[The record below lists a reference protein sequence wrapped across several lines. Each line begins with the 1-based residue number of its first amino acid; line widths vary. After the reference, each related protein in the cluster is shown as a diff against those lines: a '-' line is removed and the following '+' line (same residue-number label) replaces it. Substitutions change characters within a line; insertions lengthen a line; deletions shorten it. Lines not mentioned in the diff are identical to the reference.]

1 MLRVASANSTPL
13 TVSISALGK
22 AAAELPL
29 ALEVQVSEDAGSLT
43 KTVNF
48 LATEL

>member
-1 MLRVASANSTPL
+1 MPL

-29 ALEVQVSEDAGSLT
+29 ALDVHVSEDEGSLT